1 VLDIGAV
8 GNEEEHRS
16 SLASTVVAP
25 NIELADQASAGSVP
39 QENPLVA
46 MSRPSLE
53 PDTLDTLAHPTPWNL
68 IIKFEKG
75 KPMLN
80 AN

>member
-1 VLDIGAV
+1 
-8 GNEEEHRS
+8 
-16 SLASTVVAP
+16 
-25 NIELADQASAGSVP
+25 
-39 QENPLVA
+39 VA